1 MSDVSAAPVAFA
13 LKGSFP
19 NPFNASATIIYSLAQ
34 AGWGH
39 LTVHDITGRKIR
51 TLVSTRHES
60 GPHQV
65 RWDGLDE
72 HGKQVASGVFLARL
86 QMETESHTLKLTF
99 LR

>member
-1 MSDVSAAPVAFA
+1 M
-13 LKGSFP
+13 
-19 NPFNASATIIYSLAQ
+19 
-34 AGWGH
+34 GH

-60 GPHQV
+60 GPHQG